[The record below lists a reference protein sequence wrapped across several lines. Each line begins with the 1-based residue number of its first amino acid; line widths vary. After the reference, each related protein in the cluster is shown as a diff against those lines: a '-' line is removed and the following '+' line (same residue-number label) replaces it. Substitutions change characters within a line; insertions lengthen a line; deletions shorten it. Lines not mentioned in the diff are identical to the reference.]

1 VAAGR
6 RAAHS
11 CQRVIAER
19 APLAYASRK
28 ARSAGNTARL
38 HLLFSCCP
46 WLTLCAL
53 APPPPSRR
61 WDNKTLITLAI
72 WIGAVPYLIYEVTVG
87 EFNRTD
93 AVAQRPARAML
104 GSES

>member
-1 VAAGR
+1 MRIIG
-6 RAAHS
+6 S
-11 CQRVIAER
+11 CLQRCWLVTPQECCC
-19 APLAYASRK
+19 
-28 ARSAGNTARL
+28 
-38 HLLFSCCP
+38 SCCP

>member
-1 VAAGR
+1 MSLLRQAAAQFR
-6 RAAHS
+6 RQASGAQQQQ
-11 CQRVIAER
+11 QRLV
-19 APLAYASRK
+19 
-28 ARSAGNTARL
+28 GNMPVKPNKYIEEWGTRRE
-38 HLLFSCCP
+38 HLE
-46 WLTLCAL
+46 TEYK
-53 APPPPSRR
+53 